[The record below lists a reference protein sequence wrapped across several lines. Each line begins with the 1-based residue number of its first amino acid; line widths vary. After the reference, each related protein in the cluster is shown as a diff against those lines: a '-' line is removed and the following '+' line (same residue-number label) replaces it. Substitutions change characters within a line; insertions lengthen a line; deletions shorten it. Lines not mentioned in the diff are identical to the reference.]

1 MFQSFKVSKL
11 RQEQGNYPTQAKGRL
26 EWATRGSCLIPSG
39 MRALKIS
46 AISFLN
52 TAPLMWDFVH
62 QPSPEILENFEIAYT
77 VPSLCAEA
85 LRVGQADIGI
95 IPVITTAEIAG
106 LVVLPDVAIAAR
118 NKVRSIQLVSKR
130 PMEEIRTVAVDT
142 SSRTS
147 VGLTQVLLTK
157 FFGGRRELRPMAPL
171 LGPMLAACDAALLI
185 GDPAMMV
192 QTDGLYAYD
201 LAEVWKQK
209 TGLPFVFA
217 VWAVRKAALAQ
228 MREGLDLAGIF
239 RRSRDHGLRPESVA
253 SIAREWARRMGL
265 AEAEIVRYLQENIHY
280 QLDAECRKGLARYFE
295 LAAECGV
302 IERAPELEF
311 WEGK

>member
-1 MFQSFKVSKL
+1 
-11 RQEQGNYPTQAKGRL
+11 
-26 EWATRGSCLIPSG
+26 

-62 QPSPEILENFEIAYT
+62 EPAREILENFEIAYT
-77 VPSLCAEA
+77 VPSQCAQA
-85 LRVGQADIGI
+85 LRAGEADIGI

-106 LVVLPDVAIAAR
+106 LVVLPDVTIAAR
-118 NKVRSIQLVSKR
+118 NKVRSILLVSKR

-157 FFGGRRELRPMAPL
+157 FFGGRRELRPMAPEL
-171 LGPMLAACDAALLI
+171 RPMLAECDAGLLI

-192 QTDGLYAYD
+192 KTDGMYAHDLYIYD
-201 LAEVWKQK
+201 LAEVWREK

-217 VWAVRKAALAQ
+217 VWAVRRAALAQ
-228 MREGLDLAGIF
+228 MREGLDLGGIF
-239 RRSRDHGLRPESVA
+239 RRSRDHGLQPENVA
-253 SIAREWARRMGL
+253 AIAREWAPRMGL
-265 AEAEIVRYLQENIHY
+265 TEVEIVSYLQENIHY
-280 QLDAECRKGLARYFE
+280 RLDAECQEGLALYFR

-302 IERAPELEF
+302 IERAPELEY

>member
-1 MFQSFKVSKL
+1 
-11 RQEQGNYPTQAKGRL
+11 
-26 EWATRGSCLIPSG
+26 

-52 TAPLMWDFVH
+52 TAPLMWDFEH
-62 QPSPEILENFEIAYT
+62 EPTREIRENFEIDYT
-77 VPSLCAEA
+77 LPSRCAEA
-85 LRVGQADIGI
+85 LQAGEADIGI

-106 LVVLPDVAIAAR
+106 LVVLPDVAIASLNR
-118 NKVRSIQLVSKR
+118 VRSIQLVSKR

-157 FFGGRRELRPMAPL
+157 FFGGRRELRPMAPV
-171 LGPMLAACDAALLI
+171 LGAMLESCDAGLLI

-192 QTDGLYAYD
+192 KTEGLYAYD
-201 LAEVWKQK
+201 LYSYDLGEVWRAK

-217 VWAVRKAALAQ
+217 VWAVRKAALAE
-228 MREGLDLAGIF
+228 MREGLELGGIF
-239 RRSRDHGLRPESVA
+239 RRSRDHGLLPENVA
-253 SIAREWARRMGL
+253 AIAREWAPRMGL
-265 AEAEIVRYLQENIHY
+265 EEAEIASYLQENIHY
-280 QLDAECRKGLARYFE
+280 RLDAECRKGLALYFE

-302 IERAPELEF
+302 IEQAPELEF
-311 WEGK
+311 WEGS

>member
-1 MFQSFKVSKL
+1 
-11 RQEQGNYPTQAKGRL
+11 
-26 EWATRGSCLIPSG
+26 
-39 MRALKIS
+39 MRVLKIS

-52 TAPLMWDFVH
+52 TAPLMWDFEH
-62 QPSPEILENFEIAYT
+62 EPTREIRENFEVDYT
-77 VPSLCAEA
+77 LPSRCAEA
-85 LRVGQADIGI
+85 LAAGEADIGI

-106 LVVLPDVAIAAR
+106 LVVLPDVAIASR

-157 FFGGRRELRPMAPL
+157 FFGGRRPLKPMAPVL
-171 LGPMLAACDAALLI
+171 EAMLESCDAGLLI

-192 QTDGLYAYD
+192 KTEGLYAYD
-201 LAEVWKQK
+201 LYSYDLGEVWRAK

-228 MREGLDLAGIF
+228 MRAGLELGGIF
-239 RRSRDHGLRPESVA
+239 RRSRDHGLLPANVA
-253 SIAREWARRMGL
+253 AIAREWAPRMGL
-265 AEAEIVRYLQENIHY
+265 EEAEIASYLQENIHY
-280 QLDAECRKGLARYFE
+280 RLDAECRKGLALYFA

-302 IERAPELEF
+302 IEQAPELEF
-311 WEGK
+311 WEGG

>member
-1 MFQSFKVSKL
+1 
-11 RQEQGNYPTQAKGRL
+11 
-26 EWATRGSCLIPSG
+26 

-52 TAPLMWDFVH
+52 TAPLMWDFEH
-62 QPSPEILENFEIAYT
+62 EPTREIRENFDVEYT
-77 VPSLCAEA
+77 LPSLCAQA
-85 LRVGQADIGI
+85 LRAGQADIGI

-118 NKVRSIQLVSKR
+118 NKVRSILLVSR
-130 PMEEIRTVAVDT
+130 RRMEEIRTVAVDT

-157 FFGGRRELRPMAPL
+157 FFGGRRELRPMAPA
-171 LGPMLAACDAALLI
+171 LGPMLEECDAGLLI

-192 QTDGLYAYD
+192 KTDGLYAYD
-201 LAEVWKQK
+201 LAEVWREK

-217 VWAVRKAALAQ
+217 VWAVRKAALVE
-228 MREGLDLAGIF
+228 MRAGLELGGIF
-239 RRSRDHGLRPESVA
+239 RRSRDHGLRPENVA
-253 SIAREWARRMGL
+253 AIAREWAARMGL
-265 AEAEIVRYLQENIHY
+265 AEFEIVRYLQENIHY
-280 QLDAECRKGLARYFE
+280 RLDAECRNGLARYFE

-311 WEGK
+311 WEGR